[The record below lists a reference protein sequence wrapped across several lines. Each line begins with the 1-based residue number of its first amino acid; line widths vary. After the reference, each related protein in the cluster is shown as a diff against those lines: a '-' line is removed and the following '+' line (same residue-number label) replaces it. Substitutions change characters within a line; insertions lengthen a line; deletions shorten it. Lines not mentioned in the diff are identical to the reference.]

1 MCRLLAVKDVA
12 PLAIADVL
20 RPFAEVARRSSE
32 FQGDGWGCAWWQGG
46 AWALHRS
53 SRAIWDDDFTDLGAA
68 RVLIAHARSAFR
80 NEDIAVENNMPF
92 LSDGHGFVFN
102 GELHGVRLKEQGRI
116 GAEKLF
122 KFLLRFSRGE
132 ASGLTRGIAAVTRM
146 TRSIRA
152 MNFVLADGERFF
164 AYSQFSENPDYF
176 TVHTLRAGRRVVI
189 CSQPLSDE
197 AGWLPLERGVLEVL

>member
-12 PLAIADVL
+12 PFAIADVV
-20 RPFAEVARRSSE
+20 RPFAEIARRSSE
-32 FQGDGWGCAWWQGG
+32 FQGDGWGCAWWQSEG
-46 AWALHRS
+46 WTLHRS
-53 SRAIWDDDFTDLGAA
+53 SRPIWEDDLTELGEA

-80 NEDIAVENNMPF
+80 NEGIAVENNMPF
-92 LSDGHGFVFN
+92 LFGGHGFVFN

-122 KFLLRFSRGE
+122 KFLLRFSRDGVPE
-132 ASGLTRGIAAVTRM
+132 LTRGIAAVTRM
-146 TRSIRA
+146 TRHIRA

-189 CSQPLSDE
+189 CSQPLSGE
-197 AGWLPLERGVLEVL
+197 AGWSPLRRGVLEVL